1 MPNFRLSNS
10 PNFYLDRFL
19 LLKVYKTSAKKVKRS
34 MSHDTVKWWKPNCCF
49 KNDKKLVNLMQALKS
64 RINLHF
70 DWFLSCKAYNV
81 WPEKSTEEVHFMTL
95 RSHSKFEKKMPWGL
109 KNDMRNLGNF
119 HRRLEMSKLV
129 FSWDLFIQSRK
140 CMT

>member
-1 MPNFRLSNS
+1 MKTK
-10 PNFYLDRFL
+10 L
-19 LLKVYKTSAKKVKRS
+19 LFQKWQEVGEFDPSTQK
-34 MSHDTVKWWKPNCCF
+34 SH
-49 KNDKKLVNLMQALKS
+49 
-64 RINLHF
+64 NLHF

-140 CMT
+140 CMS